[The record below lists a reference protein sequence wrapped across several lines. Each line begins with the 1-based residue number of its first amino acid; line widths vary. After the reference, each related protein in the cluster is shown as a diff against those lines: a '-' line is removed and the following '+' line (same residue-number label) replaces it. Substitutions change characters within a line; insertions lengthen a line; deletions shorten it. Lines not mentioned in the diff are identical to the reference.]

1 MRFFKTFF
9 YLIYGIS
16 FQVRKSVSLH
26 SHSSFK
32 HTRLANGGSGGGAGY
47 GSGTQTLMHPRY
59 RNSYAAT
66 RSVYG
71 NIICLSPPP
80 IPDPDYSQSDEEN
93 DPKNAATKAAAA
105 AAYKTCTLPLPGTRK
120 TGGGKITI
128 RAANGPVARNFNVDE
143 IRKAR
148 SLLKSSSTFQNYST
162 NGTEDGDNSS
172 SGVSSDQEIP
182 IPVFQNDDAAVV
194 ATTAAVAINSSKS
207 NAQLPDI
214 NCDEPK
220 QQDLVVLPPPEYI
233 GNVSPAA
240 VEVLEPPPQFSD
252 DRVLN

>member
-1 MRFFKTFF
+1 MLF
-9 YLIYGIS
+9 S

-32 HTRLANGGSGGGAGY
+32 HTRLVNGGGGVGY
-47 GSGTQTLMHPRY
+47 GSGAQTLMHPRY

-71 NIICLSPPP
+71 NIMCLSPPP

-93 DPKNAATKAAAA
+93 DPKNAATKAA

-128 RAANGPVARNFNVDE
+128 RAANGPVARNFNVEE

-148 SLLKSSSTFQNYST
+148 SLLKTSSPFQNYT
-162 NGTEDGDNSS
+162 INATEDGDNSS

-182 IPVFQNDDAAVV
+182 IPVFQSDETAASM
-194 ATTAAVAINSSKS
+194 TTNSTAAVASNSSKN
-207 NAQLPDI
+207 NAQLPEI

-240 VEVLEPPPQFSD
+240 IEVLEPPPQFSD